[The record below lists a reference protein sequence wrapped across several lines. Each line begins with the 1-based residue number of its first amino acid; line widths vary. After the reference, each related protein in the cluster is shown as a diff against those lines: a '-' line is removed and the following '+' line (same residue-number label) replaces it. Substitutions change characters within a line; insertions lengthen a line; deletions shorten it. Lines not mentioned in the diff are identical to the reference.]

1 MGGELRK
8 LLFDRLDLNRLVEV
22 RKDRK

>member
-1 MGGELRK
+1 MRGELRK

-22 RKDRK
+22 WKDRK